1 MEHPVEYHIEY
12 RTKYLME
19 CIIPSIFIVCL
30 IEDHLEYSIEYIRE
44 PATVLDRVAP
54 VYRIY
59 AITLYN
65 IL

>member
-44 PATVLDRVAP
+44 TRYGP
-54 VYRIY
+54 IY
-59 AITLYN
+59 GSPCIPYICLC